1 MACDVRHL
9 QDAGGL
15 VAGLTQFGFH
25 ALVGGDEPDLAL
37 SVAAAF
43 GDFGH
48 VVQRLGDEH
57 KISS

>member
-1 MACDVRHL
+1 
-9 QDAGGL
+9 
-15 VAGLTQFGFH
+15 
-25 ALVGGDEPDLAL
+25 LAL